1 MNHPHKYLNHST
13 HTIFNLLGVTM
24 NKLPL
29 VLAVSL
35 IAASSSLSAAT
46 IYEKD
51 GFKFKMDGDIQ
62 IQLRKRTGSGEET
75 HVDIDDSELK
85 NKISYDLGN
94 DLTAFAEAHFDTG
107 KDVDGA
113 VESEETFVGIKSK
126 NFKIQIGRMDYVTD
140 DFATERGIEEPTNES
155 AFEAGDTSGT
165 DVILMEAKAGP
176 MTFALSHDLGDSSR
190 NTELSSTDIY
200 VSGKVNS
207 NLQFGA
213 AFQSLKEDATSD
225 ATRTSGI
232 NAELKIGKISV
243 AADYSSRDDKHSDAS
258 LADLKVTNLSVAFPI
273 AATTKTTLGI
283 TSQSNKSDTA
293 ADSWYANIVY
303 KFPKAKNVSIFA
315 EIENTNEQDSNMG
328 FVAGM
333 RVKF

>member
-1 MNHPHKYLNHST
+1 MK
-13 HTIFNLLGVTM
+13 
-24 NKLPL
+24 KLPL
-29 VLAVSL
+29 VLAASL

-94 DLTAFAEAHFDTG
+94 DLTAFAEAHFDMG
-107 KDVDGA
+107 KDVSGA

-126 NFKIQIGRMDYVTD
+126 KFKFQIGRMDYVTD

-176 MTFALSHDLGDSSR
+176 VTFALSHDLGDSTR
-190 NTELSSTDIY
+190 NTALSSTDIY
-200 VSGKVNS
+200 VSAKVNS

-213 AFQSLKEDATSD
+213 AVQSLKETAASD
-225 ATRTSGI
+225 TTKTSGV
-232 NAELKIGKISV
+232 NAKLKIGKISV

-258 LADLKVTNLSVAFPI
+258 LADLKVTNLSVAFPV
-273 AATTKTTLGI
+273 AATTKATLGI
-283 TSQSNKSDTA
+283 TNQSNKSDTA
-293 ADSWYANIVY
+293 ADSWYANVVY

-315 EIENTNEQDSNMG
+315 EIEDTNASGADMG